1 MLTVIEEV
9 VMSTSQA
16 VSDLV
21 REHEA
26 IVFALG
32 ILERISEQL
41 AAGKAVAVDDLAQ
54 FIEFFKEFADTCHH
68 GKEEQILFPALL
80 DAGGPG
86 ERAHITAMLTE
97 HDEGRGL
104 IADMKASLQPALDAK
119 KFVAAAR
126 AYSALL
132 QSHIAKENGVLF
144 PMAERILEPAQS
156 TRLFA
161 EFEEYETRVMGAGRH
176 EQLHGLLKALR
187 AKYPARGPTQENRS
201 EHS

>member
-1 MLTVIEEV
+1 
-9 VMSTSQA
+9 MSTSQA
-16 VSDLV
+16 VGDLV

-26 IVFALG
+26 IVFALD

-41 AAGKAVAVDDLAQ
+41 AAGKAVAVADLAQ

-86 ERAHITAMLTE
+86 ERAQITAMLTE
-97 HDEGRGL
+97 HDEGREL
-104 IADMKASLQPALDAK
+104 IADMKASLQPAL
-119 KFVAAAR
+119 
-126 AYSALL
+126 
-132 QSHIAKENGVLF
+132 E
-144 PMAERILEPAQS
+144 